1 MEWVTM
7 GKPDINS
14 VEVHAQ
20 LSHNRNH
27 PRDGVLVVWVHS
39 GPLSLWVLSLVVHGS
54 QAYTLRIDWNLWCHV
69 MKFEISLGSH
79 HYAMIGIFD
88 VMLWRYHLGRTIMPW
103 LESLMSC
110 YEVWDITWVAPLH
123 HDWNLWCHVMKF
135 EIYLGRIVT
144 PWLESLMSCY
154 EVWDIT
160 WVAPF
165 RHIQVTTLWT
175 FWQDCQEGSSLSS
188 SVPHLL
194 QMEIAIFVIF
204 VNLVNR
210 RILKSWNYKNTSLLT
225 SGGRVLITPL
235 WACNLLSN
243 LIITWVICLKG
254 KV

>member
-54 QAYTLRIDWNLWCHV
+54 HAYTLRIDWNLWCHV

-110 YEVWDITWVAPLH
+110 YEVWDITWVALLH

-135 EIYLGRIVT
+135 EISLGSHRYTMIGIFDVML
-144 PWLESLMSCY
+144 WSLRYHLGC
-154 EVWDIT
+154 
-160 WVAPF
+160 
-165 RHIQVTTLWT
+165 TL
-175 FWQDCQEGSSLSS
+175 S
-188 SVPHLL
+188 PHTGDH
-194 QMEIAIFVIF
+194 F
-204 VNLVNR
+204 VNLLVGLSR
-210 RILKSWNYKNTSLLT
+210 GELT
-225 SGGRVLITPL
+225 LVLSSTFITNGDCHL
-235 WACNLLSN
+235 CSF
-243 LIITWVICLKG
+243 CKFG
-254 KV
+254 E